1 MQPRSRFFRLATM
14 VATAGLVV
22 AACSSGNTPGP
33 GASGAAPGGS
43 GSAGGTLAPP
53 SFGQIGGSVSV
64 LAVWSGGTDPKS
76 EQYAF
81 MQVLK
86 PFTDMTGIQINYNS
100 TRDINAAITSG
111 ISSGNL
117 PDVAGLPGP
126 GKMIELA
133 NQNVLKPLDGLFD
146 ANAYRADTPG
156 ASALEVNG
164 QQFAEF
170 FKGSIKGLIWY
181 DPKVYT
187 GGTPTTWDDLNSKAQ
202 TALGSLSGTKEWCIG
217 LQSGAGSDGW
227 PGTDWIEDILL
238 RQSGPDVYD
247 AWVNGKQKWTSTEVK
262 NAWLEFGKAVSASHG
277 DANLII
283 STNFGKAGDPL
294 FSQPPGCLFHHQASF
309 ITSFFDKDNTGIKAG
324 TDYNFFLMPDI
335 NPQFAGAVTGGG
347 DLLGMFHD
355 TPQAKALMQYLIT
368 PQAQAI
374 WPSIQGSGALSGS
387 KSVSTSIYPDD
398 ITKAAA
404 KDLSGAKIFRFDG
417 SDAMPVAMSDAF
429 LTGIE
434 DFVKDQ
440 TQLDSILQKLDS
452 TQQSAYSS

>member
-1 MQPRSRFFRLATM
+1 MDRRSQASRLTAGVAVAALFVAACTSGGSPG
-14 VATAGLVV
+14 ATAG
-22 AACSSGNTPGP
+22 
-33 GASGAAPGGS
+33 GGGQS
-43 GSAGGTLAPP
+43 PAGTLAAP
-53 SFGQIGGSVSV
+53 SFGQIGGSVSI
-64 LAVWSGGTDPKS
+64 LAVWTGGTDPKS
-76 EQYAF
+76 EEYAF
-81 MQVLK
+81 RQVLK
-86 PFTDMTGIQINYNS
+86 PFTDMTGVQINYNS
-100 TRDINAAITSG
+100 TRDINASITSG

-117 PDVAGLPGP
+117 PDIAGLPGP

-133 NQNVLKPLDGLFD
+133 NQGVLKPLDPLFD
-146 ANAYRADTPG
+146 AAAYRADTPG
-156 ASALEVNG
+156 AAALEVNN

-181 DPKVYT
+181 DPKVYS
-187 GGTPTTWDDLNSKAQ
+187 GGTPTSWDDLNSKAT

-238 RQSGPDVYD
+238 RQSGPQVYD
-247 AWVNGKQKWTSTEVK
+247 DWVNGKQKWTSTEVK
-262 NAWLEFGKAVSASHG
+262 NAWLEFGKAVTASHG
-277 DANLII
+277 DSNLII

-294 FSQPPGCLFHHQASF
+294 FSTPPGCLFHHQASF
-309 ITSFFDKDNTGIKAG
+309 ITSFFQTDNPSLKAG

-374 WPSIQGSGALSGS
+374 WPSIAGSGALSGS

-398 ITKAAA
+398 ITKQAAV
-404 KDLSGAKIFRFDG
+404 DLAGAKIFRFDA
-417 SDAMPVAMSDAF
+417 SDAMPAAMSDAF

-434 DFVKDQ
+434 NFVKDQ
-440 TQLDSILQKLDS
+440 SQLDSILSNLDNV
-452 TQQSAYSS
+452 QQSAYGG

>member
-1 MQPRSRFFRLATM
+1 LAA
-14 VATAGLVV
+14 VSLVF
-22 AACSSGNTPGP
+22 AACTSGGSSPGATGGGGGGAGSSGP
-33 GASGAAPGGS
+33 A
-43 GSAGGTLAPP
+43 GTLAAP

-64 LAVWSGGTDPKS
+64 LAVWSGGNDPKS

-86 PFTDMTGIQINYNS
+86 PFTQMTGVSINYNS
-100 TRDINAAITSG
+100 TRDINASITAG
-111 ISSGNL
+111 IQSGNL

-133 NQNVLKPLDGLFD
+133 NQGVLKPLDPLFD

-156 ASALEVNG
+156 AAALEVNN
-164 QQFAEF
+164 QQYAEF

-187 GGTPTTWDDLNSKAQ
+187 GGNPTSWDDLNTKAQ
-202 TALGSLSGTKEWCIG
+202 SALGSLSGTKEWCVG

-247 AWVNGKQKWTSTEVK
+247 AWVNGKQKWTSNEVK
-262 NAWLEFGKAVSASHG
+262 SAWQEFGKVLNNTYG
-277 DANLII
+277 DTNLII

-294 FSQPPGCLFHHQASF
+294 FKSPPGCLFHHQASF
-309 ITSFFDKDNTGIKAG
+309 ITSFFQQDNPSVKAG

-374 WPSIQGSGALSGS
+374 WPAIPGSGALSGS

-398 ITKAAA
+398 ITKQAAQ
-404 KDLSGAKIFRFDG
+404 DLASAKIFRFDG
-417 SDAMPVAMSDAF
+417 SDAMPAAMSDAF

-434 DFVKDQ
+434 DFTKDQ
-440 TQLDSILQKLDS
+440 TKLDSILQNLDS
-452 TQQSAYSS
+452 VQQSAYGG